1 MSGPDQWD
9 ERTIPNGHWLRADF
23 GPLSLLVMNIHGE
36 WRVAT
41 FPRGAP
47 SDIGLHSHAAD
58 LAEELKWERW
68 DHHPDDCRI
77 AFRPTFPALPV
88 IARPRS
94 LLHISPGGQAD
105 FFVGISASIE
115 VLAECHGAMVS
126 LLAAPTE
133 PLSKTWH
140 GTPLAGSLGFALKTF
155 ARRTF
160 EPQKWPAYDIVC
172 AISIANDGS
181 ASLPF
186 ERLYLETQHLAV
198 FQKDGRLWSNAARL
212 RVNVQENNLSNI
224 TYATRP
230 AAPYEDAAE
239 LTPPPQGRRRRST
252 IHSAFA
258 RVLGHLNPLGDPS

>member
-1 MSGPDQWD
+1 MSVPDQWD
-9 ERTIPNGHWLRADF
+9 ERTIANGHWLRADF
-23 GPLSLLVMNIHGE
+23 GALSLLVMNIHGE
-36 WRVAT
+36 WRIAS
-41 FPRGAP
+41 FPGGAP
-47 SDIGLHSHAAD
+47 PGIGLEGNAA
-58 LAEELKWERW
+58 ELTDEINWERW
-68 DHHPDDCRI
+68 DRHPSDCRI
-77 AFRPTFPALPV
+77 CFRPAFPSLPV

-94 LLHISPGGQAD
+94 LLHLSPGGQAN

-115 VLAECHGAMVS
+115 VLGECHGSMVS
-126 LLAAPTE
+126 LLAVPTE
-133 PLSKTWH
+133 RLSKTWH
-140 GTPLAGSLGFALKTF
+140 GTPLAGSLGFALKTY

-160 EPQKWPAYDIVC
+160 EPQEWPAYDIVC
-172 AISIANDGS
+172 AISIVNDGTE
-181 ASLPF
+181 SLPF

-212 RVNVQENNLSNI
+212 RVNAQEHNLSNI
-224 TYATRP
+224 TYASKP